1 MATSESA
8 SLSQKNEKAAQS
20 RVAKW
25 RRVLREELDG
35 LHPRLLLAHLLL
47 APLPLHVG
55 TRLRVRVFRL
65 AGFRIG
71 RGTVMWGAPTI
82 TGRHDLYSRLVV
94 GEDCWFNAGCFIDLG
109 ATVTIGNRV
118 AFGQQVLLMTST
130 HALTGPERRSG
141 PLVAQPITIEDAAWV
156 GARATIL
163 PGVTVGEGAV
173 VAAGAMVTKD
183 VPAHTV
189 VAGVPATVI
198 RRFNDHGADR
208 DDGNG
213 RD

>member
-8 SLSQKNEKAAQS
+8 SLGRKNEKATQS
-20 RVAKW
+20 KVAKW
-25 RRVLREELDG
+25 RHVLREELDG
-35 LHPRLLLAHLLL
+35 LHPRLLLAQWVL

-55 TRLRVRVFRL
+55 TRLRVRIFRL

-71 RGTVMWGAPTI
+71 RGTVMWGTPTI
-82 TGRHDLYSRLVV
+82 TGRGDLYRRLVV
-94 GEDCWFNAGCFIDLG
+94 GEECWFNAGCFIDLG
-109 ATVTIGNRV
+109 APVTIGNRV

-130 HALTGPERRSG
+130 HVLTGPDRRSG
-141 PLVAQPITIEDAAWV
+141 PLEARPITIHDAAWV
-156 GARATIL
+156 GARATLL

-183 VPAHTV
+183 VPPHTV
-189 VAGVPATVI
+189 VAGVPANVI
-198 RRFNDHGADR
+198 RHFDDHGADR
-208 DDGNG
+208 NVRNS